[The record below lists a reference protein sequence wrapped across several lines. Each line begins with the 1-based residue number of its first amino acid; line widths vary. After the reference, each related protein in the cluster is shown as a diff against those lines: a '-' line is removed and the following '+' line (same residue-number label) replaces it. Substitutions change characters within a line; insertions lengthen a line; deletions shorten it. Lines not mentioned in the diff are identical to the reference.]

1 MDSQAF
7 SPSFEDELTRCATII
22 ERYIVSLVNVAYY
35 ACFHKQNED
44 ASPTTAAAKSAAFK
58 EVRDSLLAL
67 AVRAEKLTSSEK
79 ISPADMKGLVCRD
92 FLQELHRCSEVA
104 SDELLQVLNPITTK
118 PLDGYEGPSSLNKIP
133 THLRNCILGFVQI
146 FHFFRK
152 LPVQEQYHISAL
164 QARILERELKSDLL
178 GPWTRQV
185 ETLHSTIG
193 WILLSDSHFQQ
204 KLNEYKSK
212 TQTEPGALAFDG
224 WLRHEIRQ

>member
-1 MDSQAF
+1 MESQAF
-7 SPSFEDELTRCATII
+7 SASFGDELSRCATMI

-44 ASPTTAAAKSAAFK
+44 APATTAAAKSTAFK
-58 EVRDSLLAL
+58 ETRDRLLAL

-79 ISPADMKGLVCRD
+79 IGPADMKGLVCRD
-92 FLQELHRCSEVA
+92 FLQELHCCSQVA
-104 SDELLQVLNPITTK
+104 NNELLQVLNHENTEPIS
-118 PLDGYEGPSSLNKIP
+118 GYEGPPPLSKIP
-133 THLRNCILGFVQI
+133 THLRNCTLGFVQI

-164 QARILERELKSDLL
+164 QARVLERELKTDLL

-212 TQTEPGALAFDG
+212 TQAEPGALAFNE
-224 WLRHEIRQ
+224 WLRYEIRQ